1 MKKISVAVPIA
12 IGIAFFSV
20 SAFAQTAEPVVMTV
34 GGKPVYK
41 SEFESVYRKNNP
53 PGKTTDPKSVK
64 DYADLFSLFKMKV
77 FEAESMGLDT
87 AASFKTELAGY
98 RKQLAN
104 PYLTD
109 KNTNDNLITEAYE
122 RMKWEVKS
130 SHILIRCSDQEFPK
144 DTLEAWTRATLIRN
158 AITGK
163 LPTSKEIAEY
173 DRLLKNS
180 TVIKADFAKKDSALY
195 KAKLS
200 SVKNLADYYKNGGAD
215 KFPAIAVKTS
225 DDPSVPDNKG
235 DLGYYSALEL
245 VYPYETM
252 MYNTK
257 PGEVSPVVRTK
268 FGYHIIK
275 VYDKRAYRGEMTVAH
290 IMARFP
296 KDATEQQKAETK
308 TKIQELHKKVKGG
321 EKFED
326 VARQHSDD
334 KQTSDRGGLLQPS
347 KGVKWPK
354 EFEEAAFGLQKDG
367 DISEPVMTAFGWHII
382 KRIEVKP
389 LAPFDQMKTE
399 IKARVQ
405 RDGRAQKGRAT
416 LIARVKKE
424 NGFKQNL
431 ANRDEIMKVLDTTYL
446 KATWKASSAEKL
458 GNKEIITF
466 NDKKYGLQDFA
477 KFLEQQMVFR
487 SPTDMKDLMGQI
499 YEKWVEEVVVAYE
512 DARLESTHPEFK
524 NLLNEYRDGIL
535 LFDLTDQK
543 VWSKAVKDTAG
554 LRAFYNKNK
563 NNYMWD
569 ERADVTT
576 YRCVDSKTAAE
587 VRKML
592 AKGKTEK
599 EITETINKTSQL
611 NLSVE
616 NVMYLKGENKNINE
630 NWKEG
635 IVAKDIKDD
644 RDGKIL
650 VIKVNKLLPKTP
662 KNINE
667 AKGLITADY
676 QMNLEKEWIAYL
688 KNKYPVKINEDVLNT
703 IK

>member
-1 MKKISVAVPIA
+1 MKKISITVLSAVLSI
-12 IGIAFFSV
+12 
-20 SAFAQTAEPVVMTV
+20 SAFAQTADPVIMTI
-34 GGKPVYK
+34 GGRAVNK
-41 SEFESVYRKNNP
+41 SEFESVFRKNNN
-53 PGKTTDPKSVK
+53 KTTVDQKAVK

-77 FEAESMGLDT
+77 FEAESLGLDT

-98 RKQLAN
+98 RKQLAA

-109 KNTNDNLITEAYE
+109 KNTNENLVTEAYE
-122 RMKWEVKS
+122 RMKWEVKT
-130 SHILIRCSDQEFPK
+130 SHILIRCADTEFPK

-158 AITGK
+158 AILGK
-163 LPTSKEIAEY
+163 LPTASQIAEY
-173 DRLLKNS
+173 DKLLKNS
-180 TVIKADFAKKDSALY
+180 TQVKFDLIKKDSGVY
-195 KAKLS
+195 KAKLG
-200 SVKNLADYYKNGGAD
+200 SVKNLAEYVKNAGPD
-215 KFPAIAVKTS
+215 KFPGIAPKTS

-252 MYNTK
+252 MFNTK

-275 VYDKRAYRGEMTVAH
+275 VYDKRPSRGELTAAH
-290 IMARFP
+290 IMSRFP
-296 KDATEQQKAETK
+296 KDATEQQKKDT
-308 TKIQELHKKVKGG
+308 KVKIDELYAKIKAG
-321 EKFED
+321 ESFEEI
-326 VARQHSDD
+326 AKKHSDD
-334 KQTSDRGGLLQPS
+334 RQSADRGGQLAPY
-347 KGVKWPK
+347 KGKSWPK
-354 EFEEAAFGLQKDG
+354 SFEDAAFALKKDG
-367 DISEPVMTAFGWHII
+367 DISEPVETPLGWHII

-389 LAPFDQMKTE
+389 IASFEEMKAE
-399 IKARVQ
+399 VKAKVN
-405 RDGRAQKGRAT
+405 RDSRAQMGRQA

-431 ANRDEIMKVLDTTYL
+431 ANRDEILKVMDSTYL
-446 KATWKASSAEKL
+446 QATWKASRADKL

-466 NDKKYGLQDFA
+466 NKKTYGMKDFA
-477 KFLEQQMVFR
+477 QFMEQQMVFR
-487 SPTDMKDLMGQI
+487 SPTDLKDLTGQI

-512 DARLESTHPEFK
+512 DAQLENTRPEFK
-524 NLLNEYRDGIL
+524 NLLREYRDGIL

-554 LRAFYNKNK
+554 LKEFYQKNK
-563 NNYMWD
+563 NNYMWE

-576 YRCVDSKTAAE
+576 YRCNDTKVAAD

-592 AKGKTEK
+592 SKGKSEK
-599 EITETINKTSQL
+599 EILETINKTSQL
-611 NLSVE
+611 NLAVD

-644 RDGKIL
+644 SGKYL
-650 VIKVNKLLPKTP
+650 VIKVNKILPRTPKTLT
-662 KNINE
+662 E
-667 AKGLITADY
+667 AKGLVTADF
-676 QMNLEKEWIAYL
+676 QVNLEKEWIAYL
-688 KNKYPVKINEDVLNT
+688 KNKYPIKIDEAVLST

>member
-1 MKKISVAVPIA
+1 
-12 IGIAFFSV
+12 
-20 SAFAQTAEPVVMTV
+20 
-34 GGKPVYK
+34 
-41 SEFESVYRKNNP
+41 
-53 PGKTTDPKSVK
+53 
-64 DYADLFSLFKMKV
+64 
-77 FEAESMGLDT
+77 
-87 AASFKTELAGY
+87 
-98 RKQLAN
+98 
-104 PYLTD
+104 
-109 KNTNDNLITEAYE
+109 
-122 RMKWEVKS
+122 
-130 SHILIRCSDQEFPK
+130 
-144 DTLEAWTRATLIRN
+144 
-158 AITGK
+158 
-163 LPTSKEIAEY
+163 
-173 DRLLKNS
+173 
-180 TVIKADFAKKDSALY
+180 
-195 KAKLS
+195 
-200 SVKNLADYYKNGGAD
+200 VKNLAEYHKTAGVD
-215 KFPAIAVKTS
+215 KFPGIASKTS

-252 MYNTK
+252 MFNTK

-275 VYDKRAYRGEMTVAH
+275 VYDKRASRGEITVAH
-290 IMARFP
+290 IMVRFP
-296 KDATEQQKAETK
+296 KDATEQQKKDAK
-308 TKIQELHKKVKGG
+308 TKIDELYQKVKGG

-347 KGVKWPK
+347 KGDKWPK
-354 EFEEAAFGLQKDG
+354 EFEAAAFALKKDG
-367 DISEPVMTAFGWHII
+367 DISEPVMAPYGWHII
-382 KRIEVKP
+382 KRVEIKP
-389 LAPFDQMKTE
+389 LPAFDVMKAE
-399 IKARVQ
+399 LKARIQ
-405 RDGRAQKGRAT
+405 RDSRSQMGRQA

-446 KATWKASSAEKL
+446 KGTWKASNAAKL

-466 NDKKYGLQDFA
+466 NDKKFGLQDFA

-487 SPTDMKDLMGQI
+487 SPTDLKDLMGQI

-512 DARLESTHPEFK
+512 DARLESSHVEFR
-524 NLLNEYRDGIL
+524 NLLHEYRDGIL

-554 LRAFYNKNK
+554 LRAFYEKNK

-576 YRCVDSKTAAE
+576 YRCIDEKTAAE

-630 NWKEG
+630 NWKQG

-644 RDGKIL
+644 KDGKIL
-650 VIKVNKLLPKTP
+650 VIKVNKILPKTP

-688 KNKYPVKINEDVLNT
+688 KNKYPVKINEDVLST